1 MTEQT
6 PARAPGAAPPDS
18 PELRRQLLGLMLGR
32 AAVLTLLLGGGIV
45 VERLLPQAAVRIHS
59 FYALTG
65 AGYALTAFY
74 AVFNRWWLGHRAAA
88 YAQLCG
94 DLLLVTGFVYATG
107 GVDSPFS
114 VLYFT
119 VIIASSIL
127 LRRRGAVFT
136 ATASWLAYGLLVLL
150 IVYDVVPIAPEWAD
164 EVLQGEV
171 SAIKLVAYSLFA
183 HFLAFFAVALLSS
196 YLAESLHRAGRE
208 LMERTEDLARL
219 QALSKNIVD
228 SIASGVVTTDL
239 TGRVTFINRG
249 GQEILGRAGA
259 AAQNAAVWTLLGQDE
274 GLLARVSEEI
284 SNGLRTRLETQVSPA
299 GGDPITLGVTCSIL
313 KDPRGNP
320 TGFIF
325 AFQDLTDIKALE
337 EEVRVRDRMVALGQV
352 AAGMAH
358 EIRNPL
364 ASISGSAQLLKKSVQ
379 PSDADAELFDI
390 IVRVGQRLDRII
402 HDFLLFA
409 RPGRFKPQEADLVP
423 ILRESLLLIRNG
435 GDAKEGHRIVAD
447 LPEEGVPGRVDVNLI
462 RQVFWNLAKNA
473 LRAMPDGGALTVTAA
488 RASEGMVAVAFRD
501 EGIGMTREEIEE
513 AFQPF
518 RGKFDGGTGLGLAV
532 VFRVVQEHGGRIQ
545 VRSQP
550 GAGTTFTVLLPSG
563 EASAAAERAR
573 AGLTAAR

>member
-1 MTEQT
+1 MSEQT
-6 PARAPGAAPPDS
+6 PARAPEAAPHDS
-18 PELRRQLLGLMLGR
+18 SELRRQLLGLMLGR
-32 AAVLTLLLGGGIV
+32 ASVLTLLLGCGII

-65 AGYALTAFY
+65 AGYVLTAVY
-74 AVFNRWWLGHRAAA
+74 AGFNRWWLNHPAAA

-94 DLLLVTGFVYATG
+94 DLMLVTGFVYATG
-107 GVDSPFS
+107 GLDSPFS

-150 IVYDVVPIAPEWAD
+150 IVYDVVHVSPAWAD

-183 HFLAFFAVALLSS
+183 HFLAFFAVAFLSS
-196 YLAESLHRAGRE
+196 YLAEGLHRAGRE

-228 SIASGVVTTDL
+228 SIASGVITTDL
-239 TGRVTFINRG
+239 TGRVTFVNRG
-249 GQEILGRAGA
+249 GQEILARAGA
-259 AAQNAAVWTLLGQDE
+259 ARENATVWEILGQDE
-274 GLLARVSEEI
+274 GLLARVSDEI
-284 SNGLRTRLETQVSPA
+284 SSGQKTRLETQVGAPERES
-299 GGDPITLGVTCSIL
+299 ITLGVTCSIL

-337 EEVRVRDRMVALGQV
+337 EEVRVRDRMAALGQV

-364 ASISGSAQLLKKSVQ
+364 ASISGSAQLLRKSVQ
-379 PSDADAELFDI
+379 PSDSDAELFDI
-390 IVRVGQRLDRII
+390 IVREGQRLDRII

-409 RPGRFKPQEADLVP
+409 RPGRFKPEEADLVP
-423 ILRESLLLIRNG
+423 ILRESLLLLRNG
-435 GDAKEGHRIVAD
+435 GDVKEGHRIVAE

-473 LRAMPDGGALTVTAA
+473 LRAMPDGGRLTV
-488 RASEGMVAVAFRD
+488 RASRTREGMVAIAFED
-501 EGIGMTREEIEE
+501 EGIGMTRDETEA

-518 RGKFDGGTGLGLAV
+518 RGKFDGGTGLGLAI

-545 VRSQP
+545 VRSEP
-550 GAGTTFTVLLPSG
+550 GAGSTFTILLPAR
-563 EASAAAERAR
+563 EASAGSAR
-573 AGLTAAR
+573 RQAGLAAIG